1 MNKRALVFVMV
12 ATMLFTFS
20 AARPANA
27 IVPALAWAVWG
38 IAAGV
43 TGIAVVADQTSDH
56 EQAQANNQGQEEAEE
71 LGNTASDVRQSP
83 G

>member
-1 MNKRALVFVMV
+1 MNTRAVVFVMV

-38 IAAGV
+38 IATGV
-43 TGIAVVADQTSDH
+43 ATVAVVADETRDH
-56 EQAQANNQGQEEAEE
+56 EQAKTNNQGHEERKE

-83 G
+83 S